1 MNCGKVFPVLPIK
14 CFVVRFHLYSL
25 WVSLAVC
32 LQFDGNSDQ
41 CAAVHYV
48 HVSNTANTFWMF
60 WMRKTLRHVRA
71 KFLLEPAFSWDGN
84 VFNIVCSCQRK
95 TEKLNILVEGQPN
108 QEKSLFSLPYNLTR
122 MFADKIFVVSYL
134 VCFSEKIIFT
144 FDTFI
149 EI

>member
-1 MNCGKVFPVLPIK
+1 MNCVQVFPVLPIK

-32 LQFDGNSDQ
+32 LQSDGNSDQ

-71 KFLLEPAFSWDGN
+71 KFLLTTTGFQLRWKRQPRNRKLLKTKFLFITTWPATPPNRPRPTASTTSWRG
-84 VFNIVCSCQRK
+84 V
-95 TEKLNILVEGQPN
+95 
-108 QEKSLFSLPYNLTR
+108 
-122 MFADKIFVVSYL
+122 
-134 VCFSEKIIFT
+134 
-144 FDTFI
+144 
-149 EI
+149 